1 MIPELESPALKGL
14 VSLNRLSVFHQLISK
29 TAWGSRQMRESFV
42 SAFIR
47 NSIPT
52 YKKELIRLN
61 VSVGLLNQVKVSL
74 GLAIQHLDSLSSN
87 EAYQR
92 IGQAFE
98 ALGRENTTLIEDK
111 QILQES
117 IIGAWEL
124 IQAEIQKQNL
134 EIGILSRVMS
144 AIDYSIYKQK
154 HDLKEA
160 IHE

>member
-1 MIPELESPALKGL
+1 M
-14 VSLNRLSVFHQLISK
+14 
-29 TAWGSRQMRESFV
+29 
-42 SAFIR
+42 
-47 NSIPT
+47 
-52 YKKELIRLN
+52 
-61 VSVGLLNQVKVSL
+61 LNQIKISL
-74 GLAIQHLDSLSSN
+74 DLAIQHLDSLSSN

-98 ALGRENTTLIEDK
+98 SLGRENTTLIEDK

-124 IQAEIQKQNL
+124 VQAEIQKQSL
-134 EIGILSRVMS
+134 EIGILTRVMS

-154 HDLKEA
+154 HDSKEA